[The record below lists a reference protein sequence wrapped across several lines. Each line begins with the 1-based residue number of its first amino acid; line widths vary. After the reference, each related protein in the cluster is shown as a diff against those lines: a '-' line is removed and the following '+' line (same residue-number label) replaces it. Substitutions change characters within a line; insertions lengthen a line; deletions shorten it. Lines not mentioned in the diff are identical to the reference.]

1 MRTNTTVLKSLQLYK
16 DMCRKMSL
24 GLLSV
29 FYDLSA
35 HFVKKKIEIKHYLQF
50 GTPSN

>member
-1 MRTNTTVLKSLQLYK
+1 
-16 DMCRKMSL
+16 MSL

-35 HFVKKKIEIKHYLQF
+35 HFVKKKIDIKHYLQF